1 MDSNVLESL
10 GRPLTLQES
19 SDFFVRIEN
28 DLVLKNRNDVLR
40 APSYL
45 CLVCGK
51 GLSITTS
58 LSGVRMHVKTHSGEK
73 PYLCKFCNK
82 GLSTARD
89 LAKHIKVIHEAFKCD
104 VCNRKFVRKDDL
116 LRHIR
121 SHTGEK
127 PFSCTYCNK
136 AFNRCGHKCNF
147 NLLFVAIKWVC
158 VLEPSYN

>member
-10 GRPLTLQES
+10 GRPLTPQES

-28 DLVLKNRNDVLR
+28 DLVLKNRNEVLR

-73 PYLCKFCNK
+73 PYSCKFCNK

-136 AFNRCGHKCNF
+136 AFNRYGHWSQMQF
-147 NLLFVAIKWVC
+147 SYPVC
-158 VLEPSYN
+158 HH